1 MTTLPQPAMNS
12 REVVRQALA
21 HRAGRVPLDFGATT
35 VTGIHVSVVEAL
47 RRHYGLAAGPVRV
60 LEPYQMLGEI
70 TDDLRAALGI
80 DTVGALPRGTMFGF
94 STEGVWREWR
104 CPWGQVVLVP
114 PGFQTRTEPNGDVYL
129 FPAGDTSV
137 PPSAHLPATSY
148 FFDTIIRQEPIE
160 DEKLDPAD
168 NLEEFRALTDADL
181 ADWRER
187 VAALRGSP
195 RAVVANMG
203 GCGLGDIARIP
214 GPSLRRPRGIRDI
227 SEWYMSIATRR
238 DYVQAVFERQYE
250 IALQN
255 LARFQ
260 PVLGDAIDVLFICGT
275 DFGTQ
280 ASQFCSV
287 KTFDELYLPHYRRLN
302 DWVHRHTSW
311 KTMKHSCGA
320 IDPLLPSLIRA
331 GFDIINPVQCSAAG
345 MDPRHLKQ
353 TYGRDLVFWG
363 GGVDTQHTLPFGT
376 PAQVRAEVLERLRIF
391 SQDGGF
397 VFNTIHNVQ
406 ARTPTV
412 NFLAML
418 ETVHAFNAGG

>member
-1 MTTLPQPAMNS
+1 M
-12 REVVRQALA
+12 
-21 HRAGRVPLDFGATT
+21 
-35 VTGIHVSVVEAL
+35 
-47 RRHYGLAAGPVRV
+47 
-60 LEPYQMLGEI
+60 
-70 TDDLRAALGI
+70 
-80 DTVGALPRGTMFGF
+80 
-94 STEGVWREWR
+94 
-104 CPWGQVVLVP
+104 
-114 PGFQTRTEPNGDVYL
+114 
-129 FPAGDTSV
+129 
-137 PPSAHLPATSY
+137 
-148 FFDTIIRQEPIE
+148 
-160 DEKLDPAD
+160 
-168 NLEEFRALTDADL
+168 
-181 ADWRER
+181 
-187 VAALRGSP
+187 
-195 RAVVANMG
+195 
-203 GCGLGDIARIP
+203 
-214 GPSLRRPRGIRDI
+214 
-227 SEWYMSIATRR
+227 MSIATRR